1 MSVEEEILICAVR
14 YALGRRSYIVG
25 VVAIYVGLKKS
36 ELSKYCVNI
45 LIRDIALT
53 LNQYHSSGLTC
64 GGDIDDRAWRNL
76 LEVLRKE
83 VE

>member
-1 MSVEEEILICAVR
+1 MKVEEEILICAVR

-25 VVAIYVGLKKS
+25 VVAEYVALKKK

-45 LIRDIALT
+45 LIRDIGEEIERYRLC
-53 LNQYHSSGLTC
+53 GVTC
-64 GGDIDDRAWRNL
+64 GDECDDRTWRNL
-76 LEVLRKE
+76 LKVLKE